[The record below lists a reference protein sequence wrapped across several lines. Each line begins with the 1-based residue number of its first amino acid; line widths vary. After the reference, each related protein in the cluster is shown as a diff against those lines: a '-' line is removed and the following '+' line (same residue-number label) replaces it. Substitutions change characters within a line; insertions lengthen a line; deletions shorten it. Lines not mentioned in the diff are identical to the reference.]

1 MNISAKDDHLSKTY
15 DKQIIVSNKNNKN
28 SVKLLLKLS
37 GNRITAV
44 KKEGEFCFCSELEK
58 KIESNSWKN
67 GLNIID
73 SFLTSYNHHFQYA
86 YIRSIE
92 KLSENFIQVPLRAQY
107 LRTIILELERLQS
120 HLNKIGFISWG
131 LSFPFLSNKIMNLEK
146 EISKELSDFDKFPI
160 KIGGVVR
167 DFENEKIKSIYRA
180 IILVE
185 EKITKIIQNIKRNLI
200 LKDILKE
207 TGFISRETVKKLSLV
222 GPLARS
228 SGMTADIRKSDP
240 YEAYT
245 EIDFS
250 IPVSDYCDTYGEL
263 LVLCDEIVE
272 SSKIIKQLLY
282 KLPNGEISSSTD
294 KIKLISGSTIVRVE
308 SPSGELFTFIQSKQG
323 FLDQNPRVYRITT
336 PLKVNSQGLLSRI
349 SGEEIDN
356 LSIILLTIGEG
367 WIYQV

>member
-1 MNISAKDDHLSKTY
+1 MNISTKDNHLSKTY
-15 DKQIIVSNKNNKN
+15 DKQIIISNKNNKN
-28 SVKLLLKLS
+28 RVKLLLKLS
-37 GNRITAV
+37 GNKIAAV

-58 KIESNSWKN
+58 KLENNSWQN
-67 GLNIID
+67 GLNVID
-73 SFLTSYNHHFQYA
+73 SFSFSYHHHFQNA

-107 LRTIILELERLQS
+107 LRTIILELERIQS
-120 HLNKIGFISWG
+120 HLHKIGFISWG
-131 LSFPFLSNKIMNLEK
+131 LSFPILNNKIMNLEK

-160 KIGGVVR
+160 KIGGVVN
-167 DFENEKIKSIYRA
+167 DLENDKRKSIYQI

-185 EKITKIIQNIKRNLI
+185 EKITKVIQNIKRNLV

-207 TGFISRETVKKLSLV
+207 TGFLSRETVKKLSLV

-228 SGMTADIRKSDP
+228 SGMTADVRKSDP

-245 EIDFS
+245 EINFS
-250 IPVSDYCDTYGEL
+250 IPVSDYCDMYGEL
-263 LVLCDEIVE
+263 LVLCDEIIE
-272 SSKIIKQLLY
+272 SSKIIKQLLK

-308 SPSGELFTFIQSKQG
+308 SPSGELFTFIQSKEG
-323 FLDQNPRVYRITT
+323 FLDKNPRLYKITT
-336 PLKVNSQGLLSRI
+336 PLKINSQGLLSRI

-356 LSIILLTIGEG
+356 ISIILLTIGEG